1 MDVYVLNQQFQTVSI
16 IDAYESLIWT
26 DRYSG
31 YGDFEIY
38 APFSLDLLN
47 KVRQDYY
54 LTIND
59 SEHVMIIEGLDIESN
74 AETGN
79 RLKITGRSLES
90 LLDRRIIWQQTS
102 YTGNLQNAI
111 RNMLYTAFISPSIAD
126 RRVNNFVF
134 EASTDT
140 RITSLSIEEEHTG
153 DNIYDVIKALC
164 DSNYMGYKITLN
176 DNNQFVFKLYM
187 GEDRSYNQIY
197 NPYVVFSPN
206 YDNIINSNYLDS
218 TELMKNVTLV
228 AGEDSGQQRV
238 TVVVGS
244 GSGLTRRELFTDA
257 RDIQSEKVS
266 NYQEAL
272 RQRGIKHLLENS
284 RTVDFEGE
292 VDATRLFVY
301 GEDFYMG
308 DVVQISNEYGIE
320 GAARVVEFVR
330 NEDSNGIK
338 MYPTFEAVQNIDT
351 TVG

>member
-1 MDVYVLNQQFQTVSI
+1 MDVYVMNQQFQTVSI

-54 LTIND
+54 VTIND
-59 SEHVMIIEGLDIESN
+59 SEHIMIIEGLDIESN

-79 RLKITGRSLES
+79 RLRITGRSLES
-90 LLDRRIIWQQTS
+90 ILDRRIIWQQTS

-153 DNIYDVIKALC
+153 DNIYEVIKELC

-176 DNNQFVFKLYM
+176 DSNQFVFKLYM
-187 GEDRSYNQIY
+187 GEDRSYDQIY

-272 RQRGIKHLLENS
+272 RQRGIKHLLENA

-320 GAARVVEFVR
+320 GAARVVEFIR
-330 NEDSNGIK
+330 SEDSNGIK
-338 MYPTFEAVQNIDT
+338 QYPTFEAIQNIDT

>member
-1 MDVYVLNQQFQTVSI
+1 MDVYVMNQQFQTVSI

-38 APFSLDLLN
+38 APFSLELLQ

-79 RLKITGRSLES
+79 RLRITGRSLES
-90 LLDRRIIWQQTS
+90 ILDRRIIWQQTS

-187 GEDRSYNQIY
+187 GEDRSYDQIY

-320 GAARVVEFVR
+320 GAARVVEFIR
-330 NEDSNGIK
+330 NEDSNGVK
-338 MYPTFEAVQNIDT
+338 QYPTFEAIQNIDT

>member
-38 APFSLDLLN
+38 APFSLDLLQ
-47 KVRQDYY
+47 KVKQDYY

-59 SEHVMIIEGLDIESN
+59 SEHIMIIEGLDIESN

-79 RLKITGRSLES
+79 RLRITGRSLES
-90 LLDRRIIWQQTS
+90 ILDRRIIWQQTS

-111 RNMLYTAFISPSIAD
+111 RNMLYASIISPSISA
-126 RRVNNFVF
+126 RRISNFVF

-176 DNNQFVFKLYM
+176 SNNQFVFKLYM
-187 GEDRSYNQIY
+187 GQDRSYDQIY

-206 YDNIINSNYLDS
+206 YDNIINSNYVDS

-238 TVVVGS
+238 TVIVGS

-266 NYQEAL
+266 NYREAL

-320 GAARVVEFVR
+320 GAARVVEFIR